1 MSRKSSKNTAKDDA
15 NEKNSAAIREFQASI
30 AENKKCF
37 ECEQRG
43 PTYVNMTIGSF
54 VCTKCSGM
62 LRGITP
68 PHRIKSI
75 SMSTFSTDEV
85 AFLKS
90 RGNLWCSKVWMGLYD
105 KNRSGS
111 LESKDEDALKHHIIQ
126 KYEKKSYYVDPNTI
140 QQSLHSAT
148 STNVDLTASGSTS
161 TNTPSSGFI
170 GTTLTQR
177 TQNSSTA
184 YGRPTVSASA
194 KGLPKLNGGISSS
207 LSGIVLPPPT
217 VDPFSSKDDFSK
229 AFGPSAATS
238 DNLQLNQQ
246 QQSLFPAAPEKP
258 STVPLPSSVSP
269 NAVQPPIASSS
280 QSSIAASNNSAQE
293 SFANFDAAQF
303 DTIADPWSATKKV
316 QSTPKTPATAAAPA
330 PGVMTPANKGLEQ
343 GQRSVQEDKYSAL
356 KELDDVFK
364 STVVLSDGK
373 STGTSIFG
381 SSPMTNQMTQPDP
394 PSVFGPSPTN
404 IAANGSSGLD
414 NFPTNWGSSGDNNI
428 TTAAPIENRGFSP
441 NWAAANWGTQ
451 QQPVQTQAVP
461 PKAGPINPFT
471 GASNLTQLNTSP
483 WPTTGTSPVQN
494 VSSASA
500 ISAVWPTISNAPPQ
514 PATATAG
521 ISSNSNAG
529 FFGMN
534 NLSQS
539 NDPFGAAPATNLQK
553 NENNNDLFAKA
564 PFGSEQT
571 HSTINALTQ
580 EIFGGVTGTPTQNRG
595 GSTGETLNPWATS
608 SPSMFSPEASSASF
622 RPNPTNPFL

>member
-1 MSRKSSKNTAKDDA
+1 
-15 NEKNSAAIREFQASI
+15 
-30 AENKKCF
+30 
-37 ECEQRG
+37 
-43 PTYVNMTIGSF
+43 
-54 VCTKCSGM
+54 
-62 LRGITP
+62 
-68 PHRIKSI
+68 
-75 SMSTFSTDEV
+75 MSTFSTDEV

-269 NAVQPPIASSS
+269 NAVQTPIASSS
-280 QSSIAASNNSAQE
+280 QSSITASNNSAQE

-303 DTIADPWSATKKV
+303 DTIAGNFVFLRAKSGSKYFFDLGSKVSKTFGIGQADHSQHQNTFITKLPPPPGFTPPTLPPRVSLNTSTKVSEPNVIIPTKLPPTISVLNPQPAMTKPSANYKLTPSPTRSILRQNVLTKKSANFRVSFDLELTEPKLAPKLSNPSMPDLSKLIKEAEMEEEEAENSFIKNPFLDPAFKIPPNETVKLGETFFTNLFLLNTNENTTTFTDPWSATKKV

-381 SSPMTNQMTQPDP
+381 SSPMTNQMSQPDP

-428 TTAAPIENRGFSP
+428 TTAAPIGN
-441 NWAAANWGTQ
+441 
-451 QQPVQTQAVP
+451 VQFYL
-461 PKAGPINPFT
+461 PKNHE
-471 GASNLTQLNTSP
+471 
-483 WPTTGTSPVQN
+483 
-494 VSSASA
+494 
-500 ISAVWPTISNAPPQ
+500 
-514 PATATAG
+514 
-521 ISSNSNAG
+521 
-529 FFGMN
+529 M
-534 NLSQS
+534 
-539 NDPFGAAPATNLQK
+539 
-553 NENNNDLFAKA
+553 
-564 PFGSEQT
+564 
-571 HSTINALTQ
+571 
-580 EIFGGVTGTPTQNRG
+580 
-595 GSTGETLNPWATS
+595 
-608 SPSMFSPEASSASF
+608 
-622 RPNPTNPFL
+622 